1 MVWHLVLMK
10 ARADLAPADRRGLV
24 DAFTRALRE
33 MPAVRDVRIGRRIR
47 HGAGYEAAAPDA
59 ADLMI
64 SIGFD
69 DLAGLHAYLR
79 HPAHED
85 LAARFYRSLG
95 AAMVYDFE
103 AGTLEEAALTA

>member
-10 ARADLAPADRRGLV
+10 ARADLAPADRRALV
-24 DAFTRALRE
+24 DAFARALRE
-33 MPAVRDVRIGRRIR
+33 IPAVRDVRIGRRLR

-59 ADLMI
+59 ADFMI

-69 DLAGLHAYLR
+69 DLAGLRAYLA
-79 HPAHED
+79 HPAHDD
-85 LAARFYRSLG
+85 LAGRFYRSLG

-103 AGTLEEAALTA
+103 AGILEEIALTA